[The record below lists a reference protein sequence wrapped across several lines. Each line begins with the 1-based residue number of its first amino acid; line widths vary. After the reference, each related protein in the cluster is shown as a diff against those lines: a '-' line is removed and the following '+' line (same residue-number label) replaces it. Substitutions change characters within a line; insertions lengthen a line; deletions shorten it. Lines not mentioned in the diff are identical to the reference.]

1 MSHPKFVQAMDRLK
15 EFRARLARI
24 QKVKGQFELLV
35 RFDEESTALWGL
47 YQQALL
53 GDIRV
58 PKRNYTDPAEQSVMW
73 AWSNGNRKWHAWNGC
88 KGLTRD
94 EASSAYIAGV
104 DDLLGQ
110 IDHLI
115 EEWRD
120 DQDPRV
126 PDRVG
131 VEAAEERKEE
141 RREMREKA
149 KEERRIRDAW
159 MKTALGV

>member
-1 MSHPKFVQAMDRLK
+1 MSHPKFVAAMDALK
-15 EFRARLARI
+15 EFRSKIARI
-24 QKVKGQFELLV
+24 QTIKGQFELLV
-35 RFDEESTALWGL
+35 RFDEETMLLWGL

-73 AWSNGNRKWHAWNGC
+73 GWTNGNKRWHAWNEC
-88 KGLTRD
+88 RGLSRE
-94 EASSAYIAGV
+94 EATAAFIDGV
-104 DDLLGQ
+104 AQLLGK
-110 IDHLI
+110 IDGLI

-126 PDRVG
+126 PDRKA
-131 VEAAEERKEE
+131 VENAADKREE
-141 RREMREKA
+141 RREGRVKA
-149 KEERRIRDAW
+149 VEERRIRDGW